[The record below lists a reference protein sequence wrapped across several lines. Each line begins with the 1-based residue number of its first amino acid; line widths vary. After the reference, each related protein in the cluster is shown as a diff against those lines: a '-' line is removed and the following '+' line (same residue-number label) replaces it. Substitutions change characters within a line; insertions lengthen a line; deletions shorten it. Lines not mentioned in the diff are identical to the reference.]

1 MRNLLAIV
9 LLASELSFY
18 LLVAQT
24 GIIECFHSDLIRL
37 FPLPLGGILGS
48 LVAYKNLGSLNTLQR
63 KLGFFLALQFV
74 ISFGYP
80 HYGRISLFIL
90 GISVGALA
98 PLLIHLFSQR
108 DLWQLTSALAIAYTA
123 GTSLFT
129 TPPDERSFLA
139 VGLSGLALAVLPF
152 LARTDRAR
160 NPMVTVPLP
169 RFALLVLCVALDSSL
184 FEVLSRSA
192 TSSIWRGEFWTLIVG
207 FHLLGL
213 AVAYATRDRHDFHHC
228 VIALM
233 FSASYGA
240 YFFGELR
247 CLAIIYPFTI
257 SYYTFFLMRALLG
270 VSQLRTLGMYM
281 VFAGWLASG
290 IGLGV
295 ALAGFIELPVF
306 LLLLVCSGSVSLELM
321 PVAGRLVIL
330 RVIPF
335 LVSLANYWGNRT

>member
-1 MRNLLAIV
+1 M

-24 GIIECFHSDLIRL
+24 GIVECFHSDLNQL

-48 LVAYKNLGSLNTLQR
+48 LVAYKNFGRFNTPQR
-63 KLGFFLALQFV
+63 KLGLFLALQLG

-80 HYGRISLFIL
+80 RYGPISLFAL

-98 PLLIHLFSQR
+98 PLLLHFFSKRQ
-108 DLWQLTSALAIAYTA
+108 LWQLTSALAVAYTT

-129 TPPDERSFLA
+129 VPPEERRFLA
-139 VGLSGLALAVLPF
+139 VALSGLALAVLPF
-152 LARTDRAR
+152 LERASKVR
-160 NPMVTVPLP
+160 KPMVAVAFP
-169 RFALLVLCVALDSSL
+169 RFALLVLCVVLDSSL

-192 TSSIWRGEFWTLIVG
+192 TSSIWRGEFSSLIVL

-228 VIALM
+228 AIALL
-233 FSASYGA
+233 FCASYGA
-240 YFFGELR
+240 YFLGELR
-247 CLAIIYPFTI
+247 FLAIIYPFAI

-270 VSQLRTLGMYM
+270 VRELHKLGIIM

-290 IGLGV
+290 LGLGV
-295 ALAGFIELPVF
+295 ALAGFIELPMF
-306 LLLLVCSGSVSLELM
+306 LLLLICLASVSLEMM
-321 PVAGRLVIL
+321 PTLGGLAIL
-330 RVIPF
+330 RGIPF
-335 LVSLANYWGNRT
+335 LASVANFWGNRT